1 MISLLIDIQDVLGIG
16 VPGDTV
22 TLEAPAARPA
32 EDGGVVRPYRRIIE
46 LDDEGRAT
54 VEVEPGPIQVIFHD
68 EVDRQV
74 ILRGIVPRDRDVVT
88 LRELIVADIGTV
100 DDVPGIRDALD
111 GKADK
116 DHRHTI
122 SDVDELADTLAS
134 KASTESLE
142 NLDNGKADKEH
153 RHQIADIDE
162 LENRLATV
170 LDEDDRLALE
180 QEIALKAPTGHRHT
194 IHDVDDLKWSLDQ
207 KLNTDDFRVE
217 VDDIAGQRIAEL
229 VDGAPE
235 SLDTLREVAGELA
248 SQDDAIAALFAE
260 IGKRAMSK
268 HSHAIGDVNGLQSA
282 LDGKASK
289 SHSHAIAD
297 VNGLEA
303 KLDLK
308 ADASAL
314 SRTVESTVPV
324 LYWRQNDTWDILG
337 GAPEGYRFW
346 SIGRLYPTRGW
357 FLVITVGETVATL
370 RSETNQ
376 YVNLEMRKPVDIVH
390 VDEGGFFLCQSAQ
403 NRDGIVLI
411 PLARG
416 LL

>member
-54 VEVEPGPIQVIFHD
+54 VEVEPGPIQIIFHD

-116 DHRHTI
+116 VHRHTI
-122 SDVDELADTLAS
+122 SDVDELADALETKAS
-134 KASTESLE
+134 KDA
-142 NLDNGKADKEH
+142 
-153 RHQIADIDE
+153 
-162 LENRLATV
+162 V
-170 LDEDDRLALE
+170 LDEGDRLELE
-180 QEIALKAPTGHRHT
+180 QEIALKTPTGHRHT

-297 VNGLEA
+297 VTGLAA

-346 SIGRLYPTRGW
+346 SLGRLYPTRGW